1 MSTLHLPAETKRST
15 SLTYFWPRIQNG
27 ESLNILLLWLISL
40 FLQAGKVLDSFKSAF
55 VHALSLSM
63 PPALC
68 EYCPYKQM
76 QQLCKSLEGTYTY
89 LEGS

>member
-1 MSTLHLPAETKRST
+1 MV
-15 SLTYFWPRIQNG
+15 
-27 ESLNILLLWLISL
+27 ISL
-40 FLQAGKVLDSFKSAF
+40 FLQAGKVLESFKSAF

-76 QQLCKSLEGTYTY
+76 QQLCKSLEGTYTSQ
-89 LEGS
+89 LARGSTACTDILLMYNNA